1 VGTAEAAQLMAIET
15 EADVDAPAAAG
26 VGQRST
32 SSLVRTSL
40 LRAAGNIGWILL
52 SLVVILLLWV
62 GFLHLYHVPKVIGR
76 SPLDVY
82 HYLFTQKTSTVHKL
96 RSASGNRSVLWHN
109 LRTTLRDAAIGY
121 VAGFIAAMAAACIF
135 VLWRPLEQTFMP
147 IALVLRSVPLF
158 AMIPLITLIFG
169 RDIMAVAVIAGI
181 VCFFPALVNIMFGLR
196 STSPSSHDLMSVYG
210 ASRFTTLRKV
220 QIPSA
225 VPSIFAA
232 LRINVP
238 AAIIGALLAEWLATG
253 KGSGAE
259 MLEVINTFDYGE
271 LWSAVVL
278 VTLVSII
285 AYSVVST
292 VEAAVVPRFAPDTVG
307 KKT

>member
-1 VGTAEAAQLMAIET
+1 MV
-15 EADVDAPAAAG
+15 
-26 VGQRST
+26 
-32 SSLVRTSL
+32 
-40 LRAAGNIGWILL
+40 
-52 SLVVILLLWV
+52 LWV
-62 GFLHLYHVPKVIGR
+62 AFLHIYHVPKVIGR
-76 SPLDVY
+76 SPIDVY
-82 HYLFTQKTSTVHKL
+82 HYLFTQKPSAVHKL
-96 RSASGNRSVLWHN
+96 RSAAGNRSVLWHN
-109 LRTTLRDAAIGY
+109 LKTTLRDAAIGY
-121 VAGFIAAMAAACIF
+121 VAGFVAAMVVACIF

-196 STSPSSHDLMSVYG
+196 STSRSSHDLMAVYG
-210 ASRFTTLRKV
+210 ASRFSTLRKV

-253 KGSGAE
+253 KGSGNE

-278 VTLVSII
+278 VTLASII

>member
-1 VGTAEAAQLMAIET
+1 MAIET
-15 EADVDAPAAAG
+15 DAASPGGVDE
-26 VGQRST
+26 RST

-40 LRAAGNIGWILL
+40 ARAAGNVGWIIL
-52 SLVVILLLWV
+52 SLVVTMLLWV

-76 SPLDVY
+76 SPVDVY
-82 HYLFTQKTSTVHKL
+82 HYLFTQKASTVHRL
-96 RSASGNRSVLWHN
+96 RSAAGNRGVLWHN

-121 VAGFIAAMAAACIF
+121 VAGFVMAMAVACTF

-196 STSPSSHDLMSVYG
+196 SASSSSHDLMAVYG
-210 ASRFTTLRKV
+210 ASRLTTLRKV

-238 AAIIGALLAEWLATG
+238 AAVIGALLAEWLATD

-292 VEAAVVPRFAPDTVG
+292 IEAAVVPRFAPDTVG
-307 KKT
+307 RKT

>member
-1 VGTAEAAQLMAIET
+1 MAIET
-15 EADVDAPAAAG
+15 DAAPPAA
-26 VGQRST
+26 VDERST
-32 SSLVRTSL
+32 SSLVRASL
-40 LRAAGNIGWILL
+40 ARAAGNVGWIIL
-52 SLVVILLLWV
+52 SLVVTMLLWV

-76 SPLDVY
+76 SPVDVY
-82 HYLFTQKTSTVHKL
+82 HYLFTQKASTVHRL
-96 RSASGNRSVLWHN
+96 RSAAGNRSVLWHN

-121 VAGFIAAMAAACIF
+121 VAGFVMAMAVACTF

-196 STSPSSHDLMSVYG
+196 SASSSSHDLMAVYG
-210 ASRFTTLRKV
+210 ASRLTTLRKV

-238 AAIIGALLAEWLATG
+238 AAVIGALLAEWLATD

-292 VEAAVVPRFAPDTVG
+292 IEAAVVPRFAPDTVG
-307 KKT
+307 RKT